1 MPRVKNPQ
9 DLGAAMLFLLIG
21 AAGVYFGSD
30 LSFGSP
36 ARMGPGFF
44 PIILSCII
52 ILIGVVVGL
61 RALAFDGPRIS
72 VSRWRPM
79 VVILSSIASVGW
91 LIERVGLAITVA
103 ALTFVTAAARP
114 GVDLKE
120 TFVLAVCLSAFSV
133 VVFVYALGQPMPVW
147 WWSN

>member
-1 MPRVKNPQ
+1 V
-9 DLGAAMLFLLIG
+9 LFLLIG
-21 AAGVYFGSD
+21 SAGVYFGRD
-30 LSFGSP
+30 LAFGS
-36 ARMGPGFF
+36 AAKMGPGFF

-52 ILIGVVVGL
+52 ILIGVVIGV

-72 VSRWRPM
+72 VSRLRPM
-79 VVILSSIASVGW
+79 VVILSAIASVGW
-91 LIERVGLAITVA
+91 LIERAGLVITVV

-120 TFVLAVCLSAFSV
+120 TLVLALSLSTFAV

-147 WWSN
+147 WGG